1 MNNSLYFYSRDGIT
15 VTVILDTRR
24 ALANGNYPVKTRV
37 TYHRTHV
44 YYPTGKN
51 LSQEDWQRLGTTRLR
66 ALLAVRRDVESS
78 FNLVR
83 EAVEELAD
91 RGGFSFGLLDTRI
104 KGCGTKTIL
113 DVISTREQEQRKA
126 GRISTADIFRALLRA
141 MREFSTRTLQYQ
153 DISPSWL
160 MRFEDFMR
168 VQGKSQTTIAIYLRA
183 LRGIFNRA
191 KADGIIKEM
200 QYPFGQGR
208 FVIQEGS
215 GRKMALSI
223 KQIGAIVKFDD
234 GKESTAKYRD
244 YWLFLYLCNGLN
256 VADFVNLRYR
266 DIQNGELCYVR
277 QKTRHR
283 TKSLRPIRAIVVPL
297 MQEIIRKWGNEP
309 APNNFIFP
317 ILDGTETAVQLK
329 TKTKTLTRSIN
340 RRMEK
345 IADALGI
352 GHISTYTA
360 RHSFAT
366 VLKRAGANI
375 AYISESLG
383 HSDIKTTENY
393 LASFEREEREKNAKL
408 LTRF

>member
-1 MNNSLYFYSRDGIT
+1 MNNSLYFYSRDGVT

-24 ALANGNYPVKTRV
+24 LLANGNYPIKTRV
-37 TYHRTHV
+37 THRRQHV
-44 YYPTGKN
+44 YYPTGKS
-51 LSQEDWQRLGTTRLR
+51 LSPEDWDRLGTTRLR
-66 ALLAVRRDVESS
+66 TLLNVRHDVESS

-83 EAVEELAD
+83 AAIEELTD
-91 RGGFSFGLLDTRI
+91 RGCFSFERLDSRI
-104 KGCGTKTIL
+104 KGCGTRTIL
-113 DVISTREQEQRKA
+113 EAVAAREQEERTA
-126 GRISTADIFRALLRA
+126 GHISTADIYRALLRA
-141 MREFSTRTLQYQ
+141 MSEFSTRNLQYQ

-168 VQGKSQTTIAIYLRA
+168 GQGKSQTTIAIYLRA

-208 FVIQEGS
+208 YVIQEGS

-223 KQIGAIVKFDD
+223 KQIGAIAKFDD
-234 GKESTAKYRD
+234 GKPSTLRYRD

-256 VADFVNLRYR
+256 VADFVQLRYR
-266 DIQNGELCYVR
+266 NIQNGELSYVR

-283 TKSLRPIRAIVVPL
+283 TKSVRPIRAIVVPL
-297 MQEIIRKWGNEP
+297 MQEIIRKWGNPP
-309 APNNFIFP
+309 APNNYLFP
-317 ILDGTETAVQLK
+317 VLEGKETATQLK
-329 TKTKTLTRSIN
+329 TKTKTLTRIIN
-340 RRMEK
+340 RRMQK
-345 IADALGI
+345 IAGALGI
-352 GHISTYTA
+352 DHISTYTA
-360 RHSFAT
+360 RHTFAT

-393 LASFEREEREKNAKL
+393 LASFEREEREKNAVY

>member
-1 MNNSLYFYSRDGIT
+1 MNNSMYYYSRDGVT
-15 VTVILDTRR
+15 VTVILDARR
-24 ALANGNYPVKTRV
+24 ALANGNYPIKIRV
-37 TYHRTHV
+37 TNRRQHV

-51 LSQEDWQRLGTTRLR
+51 LSKEDWNRLGTSRLR
-66 ALLAVRRDVESS
+66 TLLSIRRDVEIS
-78 FNLVR
+78 FNLIR
-83 EAVEELAD
+83 EAVEELTD
-91 RGGFSFGLLDTRI
+91 RGSFSFGLLDARI

-113 DVISTREQEQRKA
+113 EAIASREKEQRTT
-126 GRISTADIFRALLRA
+126 GHISTADIFRALLRA
-141 MREFSTRTLQYQ
+141 MREFSTRNLQYQ

-160 MRFEDFMR
+160 MRFEDFMHA
-168 VQGKSQTTIAIYLRA
+168 QGKSQTTIAIYMRA

-200 QYPFGQGR
+200 HYPFGQGR
-208 FVIQEGS
+208 YAIQEGS

-223 KQIGAIVKFDD
+223 KQIGAIAKYDD
-234 GKESTAKYRD
+234 GKDSTLRYRD

-256 VADFVNLRYR
+256 VADFVQLRYR
-266 DIQNGELCYVR
+266 DIQNGELSYVR

-283 TKSLRPIRAIVVPL
+283 TKSVRPIRAIVVPL
-297 MQEIIRKWGNEP
+297 MQEIIRKWGNP
-309 APNNFIFP
+309 PYTYIFP
-317 ILDGTETAVQLK
+317 VLSGKETAVQLK
-329 TKTKTLTRSIN
+329 TKTKTLTRIIN
-340 RRMEK
+340 RRMQK

-352 GHISTYTA
+352 GHVSTYTA
-360 RHSFAT
+360 RHTFAT

-393 LASFEREEREKNAKL
+393 LASFEREEREKNAAL